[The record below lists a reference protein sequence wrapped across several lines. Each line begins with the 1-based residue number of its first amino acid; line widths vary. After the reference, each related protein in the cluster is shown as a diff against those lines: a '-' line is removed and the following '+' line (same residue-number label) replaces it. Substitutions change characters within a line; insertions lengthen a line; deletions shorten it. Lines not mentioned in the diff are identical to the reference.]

1 MVFKNHFIAR
11 KPYPIRNS
19 CYIAELL
26 LFKISQTVE
35 KPINETPV
43 GRVEFYAQGGSKPD
57 SVCLVTF
64 HKTMGN
70 SFFLLITDKTKD
82 RTMDASMA

>member
-1 MVFKNHFIAR
+1 
-11 KPYPIRNS
+11 
-19 CYIAELL
+19 
-26 LFKISQTVE
+26 
-35 KPINETPV
+35 V

-64 HKTMGN
+64 HKKMGN